1 LQHFKINHQQAAE
14 PLAVISA
21 EVHAPLSPV
30 CAPPLPPLSNV
41 ALEPVL
47 CSMPQIHHD
56 KVTANII
63 PEKKKKEELPKQG
76 KATNAKKKRQPS
88 GKMKELITKEVKERL
103 MMQGKIL

>member
-63 PEKKKKEELPKQG
+63 PEKKKKE
-76 KATNAKKKRQPS
+76 AN
-88 GKMKELITKEVKERL
+88 KERL
-103 MMQGKIL
+103 LLQKRKGPHQEK